1 MDAVS
6 SAPEA
11 MTLNV
16 QKPQDP
22 AGLTIEA
29 WAQGYMCG
37 SLIIM
42 ACVAFS
48 NMRSHIL
55 LHKLIVIEL
64 ILGTL

>member
-1 MDAVS
+1 MDVVS

-22 AGLTIEA
+22 AALTIEA
-29 WAQGYMCG
+29 WEQGYMTW

-42 ACVAFS
+42 SCVAIS
-48 NMRSHIL
+48 NMRTHIL
-55 LHKLIVIEL
+55 LHKLNVNEL